1 MLIKKE
7 FVLEHIEEFV
17 NIWLETN
24 IQAHHFIAEQ
34 YWKSHMEFVKQALP
48 NAMIFCYGQQHIKG
62 FLGIS
67 NGFIQGL
74 FVKKEFQHM
83 GIGKA
88 LIEEAKQYFDTLSLC
103 VYAKNSN
110 AVAFYKN
117 IGFVIQKQSIEKE
130 TGEQEYCMI
139 YKAK

>member
-1 MLIKKE
+1 
-7 FVLEHIEEFV
+7 
-17 NIWLETN
+17 
-24 IQAHHFIAEQ
+24 
-34 YWKSHMEFVKQALP
+34 
-48 NAMIFCYGQQHIKG
+48 
-62 FLGIS
+62 
-67 NGFIQGL
+67 
-74 FVKKEFQHM
+74 M

-88 LIEEAKQYFDTLSLC
+88 LIEEVKQYFDTLSLC